1 MRTYGYQRSKH
12 DGEFELQGKYEE
24 EWNGYILGLQH
35 DGIRLTNKADEI
47 VWSWNEKN
55 GQVTTKLAYE
65 DAMFSSI
72 EDN

>member
-1 MRTYGYQRSKH
+1 M
-12 DGEFELQGKYEE
+12 
-24 EWNGYILGLQH
+24 
-35 DGIRLTNKADEI
+35 NKADEI

-72 EDN
+72 EDNQLLCFLLLKMKLNGGLPLQKWHCPLN